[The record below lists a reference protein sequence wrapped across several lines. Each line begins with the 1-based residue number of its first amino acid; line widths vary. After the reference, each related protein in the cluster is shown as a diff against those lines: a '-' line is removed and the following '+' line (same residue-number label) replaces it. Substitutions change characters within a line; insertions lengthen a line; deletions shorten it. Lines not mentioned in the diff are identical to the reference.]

1 MVSPNADSP
10 ARLSPRTAARRTAAV
25 INVLAD
31 DPTPGAVREVLL
43 AHGENESLTVT
54 ADDVEPLRRAAQKLR
69 PVFDADNLE
78 TATELL
84 NHLLARHTQRLRLT
98 AHGGTAWHLHLD
110 RDDDG
115 PIGEWFLASA
125 CLAMAVLIWDR
136 QQLPGGVCEATGC
149 DHVFLAVGSGPDQ
162 RYCSRRCA
170 TRERVAAHRA
180 KGADQV
186 LPERG
191 LAERGVTEQ
200 DLLER
205 AEFRRVSAARRRS
218 R

>member
-1 MVSPNADSP
+1 MVVSPNADWP
-10 ARLSPRTAARRTAAV
+10 DRLSPRTAARRTAAL

-31 DPTPGAVREVLL
+31 DPTPAAVRDVLL
-43 AHGENESLTVT
+43 AHGEDESLTIT
-54 ADDVEPLRRAAQKLR
+54 AADVEPLRRAARKLR
-69 PVFDADNLE
+69 PIFDAADLE
-78 TATELL
+78 TATTLL
-84 NHLLARHTQRLRLT
+84 NRLLARHTQRLRLT

-136 QQLPGGVCEATGC
+136 QEMPGGVCRATGC

-180 KGADQV
+180 
-186 LPERG
+186 
-191 LAERGVTEQ
+191 
-200 DLLER
+200 R
-205 AEFRRVSAARRRS
+205 AAGRS